1 MRKRTSLLILLIIAA
16 VWTLTVS
23 EADAHPLADA
33 KPEAEAIAEANRC
46 GSCNSGNNYG
56 TSSSGYSTGGYNDDC
71 PFSCGG
77 AGVFTKILE
86 GLQIIIN
93 HVIYILCIN
102 QGGLLSAIIKLI
114 FGPIPCL
121 DNLGKQQSC
130 CCCGGNNK

>member
-1 MRKRTSLLILLIIAA
+1 MSYRLQRGLYLLQAA

-86 GLQIIIN
+86 GLQIIIVSVTSQQGSN
-93 HVIYILCIN
+93 NSVTLHEQHIN
-102 QGGLLSAIIKLI
+102 LLV
-114 FGPIPCL
+114 
-121 DNLGKQQSC
+121 
-130 CCCGGNNK
+130 